1 MLVCAIGNF
10 DGVHLGHQAIVAA
23 ARAAAGGSGRVVAVT
38 FEPLPASVLRPG
50 AAPGRL
56 TSSAVRGELLRA
68 AGCDEVLELD
78 PRDGLLGQGPEEFVR
93 GLRARVPF
101 DAVAEGADFRFGKGR
116 AGDLATLAAIGA
128 VDGFRTIEVEERLEA
143 LSDGHL
149 VPARSTAVRWFLAM
163 GRVADA
169 ARLLGRPHAVR
180 GTVEPGDRRGR
191 TLGFP
196 TANVR
201 CEGVALPADGVYAGT
216 AVVDGGEWPA
226 AISIGSKPTFGGAE
240 RALEAHLVGFPGPLD
255 AYGWRVEVRFTRW
268 LREQWRFPG
277 PDALVGQLRADVA
290 RVAALA

>member
-1 MLVCAIGNF
+1 MRVCTIGNF
-10 DGVHLGHQAIVAA
+10 DGVHLGHRAIVSA
-23 ARAAAGGSGRVVAVT
+23 ARAAAGPSGRVAAVT

-50 AAPGRL
+50 GAPERL
-56 TSSAVRGELLRA
+56 TAAAERRELLRS
-68 AGCDEVLELD
+68 AGCDEVIELD
-78 PRDGLLGQGPEEFVR
+78 PRDGLLGQGPEEFIH

-101 DAVAEGADFRFGKGR
+101 DAIAEGADFRFGKGR

-128 VDGFRTIEVEERLEA
+128 SAGFRTIEVPERLEPLA
-143 LSDGHL
+143 DGHL
-149 VPARSTAVRWFLAM
+149 VPARSTAIRWLLAM

-180 GTVEPGDRRGR
+180 GTVESGDRRGR

-201 CEGVALPADGVYAGT
+201 TEGAALPADGVYAGT
-216 AVVDGGEWPA
+216 AVADGAEWPA
-226 AISIGSKPTFGGAE
+226 AISVGSKPTFGGAG
-240 RALEAHLVGFPGPLD
+240 RTLEAHLVGFPGPLD
-255 AYGWRVEVRFTRW
+255 AYGWPVEVRFTRW

>member
-1 MLVCAIGNF
+1 MLVCTIGNF
-10 DGVHLGHQAIVAA
+10 DGVHLGHRAIVSA
-23 ARAAAGGSGRVVAVT
+23 ARAAAGSAGQVVAVT

-56 TSSAVRGELLRA
+56 TTAPERRELLLS

-78 PRDGLLGQGPEEFVR
+78 PRDGLLGKGPEEFVR
-93 GLRARVPF
+93 SLRTRVPF

-116 AGDLATLAAIGA
+116 AGDLATLAAMGA
-128 VDGFRTIEVEERLEA
+128 AEGFRTIEVPERVEPLA
-143 LSDGHL
+143 DGHL
-149 VPARSTAVRWFLAM
+149 VPARSTSIRWFLAM

-169 ARLLGRPHAVR
+169 ARLLGRPHSVR

-201 CEGVALPADGVYAGT
+201 IGAVALPADGVYAGT
-216 AVVDGGEWPA
+216 AVADGGEWPA
-226 AISIGSKPTFGGAE
+226 AISVGSKPTFGGAQ
-240 RALEAHLVGFPGPLD
+240 RTLEAHLVGFPGALD
-255 AYGWRVEVRFTRW
+255 AYGWPVEVRFTRW